1 MQGEVLTQTSKVHP
15 LLVCQVRQQGLHLN
29 RPVTVIWS
37 GLAAVAM
44 STGAH
49 KLPNSQQQRLLTT
62 HLAFS
67 DSLHASE
74 LLLSKIK
81 ATALLERGT

>member
-29 RPVTVIWS
+29 GPVTVIWS

-44 STGAH
+44 STGAY

-62 HLAFS
+62 HLAFG
-67 DSLHASE
+67 DSLHPSE
-74 LLLSKIK
+74 LLLSEVK
-81 ATALLERGT
+81 TAAFL